1 MIAGPAAGPGGPV
14 RCRSEP
20 RKDLRPKILSPDREP
35 DPELNSSRKKK
46 LDRNVLRVLSHT
58 STQPTLD
65 REACGGE
72 MDRWRDGEME
82 RWRTERWRDGEMENG
97 EMERWGDGD
106 MQWFLR
112 REVR

>member
-1 MIAGPAAGPGGPV
+1 
-14 RCRSEP
+14 
-20 RKDLRPKILSPDREP
+20 
-35 DPELNSSRKKK
+35 
-46 LDRNVLRVLSHT
+46 
-58 STQPTLD
+58 
-65 REACGGE
+65 